1 MARFPAV
8 ILVVATFLL
17 MLCIRDSIS
26 RSRRRLASGNLLA
39 TLREEEHSV
48 NEVGVKNTGLPG

>member
-1 MARFPAV
+1 MARFSAV

-17 MLCIRDSIS
+17 ILLSRESNS

-39 TLREEEHSV
+39 TLREQEHSV
-48 NEVGVKNTGLPG
+48 NEVGVDNTGVPG